1 MPSPLDELGLHD
13 LIKLQD
19 ELQRAIRARF
29 ERELCLVFTDVVGST
44 AYLERFGDA
53 AGRALLQRH
62 LDLLGRVVAAAD
74 GRVVDTA
81 GDGAFC
87 VFPRLVPAVA
97 AVCDLQAA
105 VARDNAARSAEHHL
119 RVRIGLHFGAVLT
132 DGSLVTGDAVHL
144 AARVAATAEAAEIR
158 LTQGA
163 LAQLPAA
170 MRVRCRQLEPA
181 RLKGFSEPITLAAY
195 EWRDPRRFAT
205 RLRIEE
211 AGLEVDLPSLD
222 LVRIGRLPEH
232 EGQPANE
239 IVLTHPDPEI
249 LRRISRWQ
257 CELHR
262 CADGLYVR
270 SVSRAL
276 TEIDGCPV
284 PMGELVRVFPG
295 QTLRLSGVMSLHLL
309 SPGAAG
315 GDETVIG

>member
-1 MPSPLDELGLHD
+1 MPSPLDDLGLTD

-19 ELQRAIRARF
+19 ELQRVIRARF

-62 LDLLGRVVAAAD
+62 LDLLGRVVGVAD
-74 GRVVDTA
+74 GRIVDTA

-87 VFPRLVPAVA
+87 VFSRLLPAVA
-97 AVCDLQAA
+97 ALSDLQVM
-105 VARDNAARSAEHHL
+105 VARDNAGRSAEHHL
-119 RVRIGLHFGAVLT
+119 GLRVGLHFGPVLT
-132 DGSLVTGDAVHL
+132 DGTLVSGDSVHL
-144 AARVAATAEAAEIR
+144 AARVSSTADAGQIH
-158 LTQGA
+158 LTQSA

-170 MRVRCRQLEPA
+170 MRVRCRLLEPV
-181 RLKGFSEPITLAAY
+181 RLKGFSEPVQLASL
-195 EWRDPRRFAT
+195 EWRDPRRFPT

-211 AGLEVDLPSLD
+211 AGIEVDLPSQD

-239 IVLTHPDPEI
+239 VVLTHPDPEI

-262 CADGLYVR
+262 HADGLFLR
-270 SVSRAL
+270 SVSRAV
-276 TEIDGCPV
+276 TELDGRPV
-284 PMGELVRVFPG
+284 PMGQSVQVFPG
-295 QTLRLSGVMSLHLL
+295 QAIRLSSVLTLRLL